1 MHSETSPYSGQKYN
15 DRMHMY
21 TVPEIELH
29 QSLNGHAWIQ
39 WLGIASMPYS
49 HKLIA
54 LFEAVFS

>member
-1 MHSETSPYSGQKYN
+1 
-15 DRMHMY
+15 MY